1 MGIVEVKDGD
11 TTDTVNDY
19 IIRYYPVAVKNNRTA
34 TRVEVWDANMTY
46 YYIMTGGTLELDKN
60 IPVNPLPH
68 ILYKGESDYY
78 YEEMNRLPFVRLDN
92 NRSQRSGLSNIK
104 DIIDDYDIMN
114 SCLTNNLQDVA
125 EGIYVVKGFRGT
137 SLDELVCNVKA
148 KKVVGVSEKGDVD
161 IKTVNIP
168 YEARKIKMEIDE
180 KNIYRFA
187 LAFNS
192 SQSGDGNIT
201 NIILKS
207 RYTLLDM
214 KAGKLITRLKEFL
227 QIPLNIAIDE
237 INVANQTSYTP
248 EDVTIEIKPIV
259 PTDEKEDAEI
269 AQLQAETVQTKVS
282 TVLDIAPL
290 VDEETLLQEI
300 CSVMELDYE
309 DVKKKML
316 QPDEAAAIREVLSL
330 E

>member
-1 MGIVEVKDGD
+1 
-11 TTDTVNDY
+11 
-19 IIRYYPVAVKNNRTA
+19 
-34 TRVEVWDANMTY
+34 
-46 YYIMTGGTLELDKN
+46 
-60 IPVNPLPH
+60 
-68 ILYKGESDYY
+68 
-78 YEEMNRLPFVRLDN
+78 
-92 NRSQRSGLSNIK
+92 
-104 DIIDDYDIMN
+104 
-114 SCLTNNLQDVA
+114 
-125 EGIYVVKGFRGT
+125 
-137 SLDELVCNVKA
+137 
-148 KKVVGVSEKGDVD
+148 
-161 IKTVNIP
+161 
-168 YEARKIKMEIDE
+168 
-180 KNIYRFA
+180 
-187 LAFNS
+187 
-192 SQSGDGNIT
+192 
-201 NIILKS
+201 
-207 RYTLLDM
+207 M

>member
-1 MGIVEVKDGD
+1 M
-11 TTDTVNDY
+11 
-19 IIRYYPVAVKNNRTA
+19 
-34 TRVEVWDANMTY
+34 
-46 YYIMTGGTLELDKN
+46 ELDKN